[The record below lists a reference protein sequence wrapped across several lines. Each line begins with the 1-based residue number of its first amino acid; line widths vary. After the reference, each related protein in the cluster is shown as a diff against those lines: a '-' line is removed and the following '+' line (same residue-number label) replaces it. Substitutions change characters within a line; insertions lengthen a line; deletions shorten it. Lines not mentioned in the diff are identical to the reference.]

1 MLRCFSLRPLIA
13 SSSLKE
19 SWCRIFWKLL
29 GPSTLC
35 QKCSDVLALTGRDHS
50 SSCRWTPRETPRE
63 SAQVPRSGGGEAQRL
78 SHSEC
83 HRLLYPRARRCS
95 PRGGGGWEKP
105 DLNLRGPAETPR
117 NSALGGVRV
126 VWEAGELKWDDR
138 VSDWLDVGAQ
148 VFHLIVCVLT

>member
-1 MLRCFSLRPLIA
+1 MSLLSQAVIIHHPADGLPGRLPGSRLRCRDPGGGKRRDS
-13 SSSLKE
+13 
-19 SWCRIFWKLL
+19 RIR
-29 GPSTLC
+29 S
-35 QKCSDVLALTGRDHS
+35 ATGCCIPEPGD
-50 SSCRWTPRETPRE
+50 
-63 SAQVPRSGGGEAQRL
+63 VPRG
-78 SHSEC
+78 
-83 HRLLYPRARRCS
+83 
-95 PRGGGGWEKP
+95 GGGGWEKP

>member
-1 MLRCFSLRPLIA
+1 MDSQGDSQGVGSGAEIR
-13 SSSLKE
+13 
-19 SWCRIFWKLL
+19 
-29 GPSTLC
+29 
-35 QKCSDVLALTGRDHS
+35 
-50 SSCRWTPRETPRE
+50 
-63 SAQVPRSGGGEAQRL
+63 GGGSAETLAFGVPPAAVSQ
-78 SHSEC
+78 SQEMF
-83 HRLLYPRARRCS
+83 PA
-95 PRGGGGWEKP
+95 GGGGWEKP